1 MLARAKIANPTW
13 YMALMDRWNSEVF
26 GVRKPKSKKSTQP
39 LDLEDDQ
46 DLEDEITE
54 GLARVQLSREKAAA
68 KAAKAF
74 QPSAISDFEGINDEV
89 LCLIMI
95 FLSIHCN

>member
-1 MLARAKIANPTW
+1 MLARAKIADPTW

-39 LDLEDDQ
+39 LDSEDDQ
-46 DLEDEITE
+46 DLEDEIAE
-54 GLARVQLSREKAAA
+54 GLARVKLSREKAAA
-68 KAAKAF
+68 KAAKAV
-74 QPSAISDFEGINDEV
+74 QPSAISDFEDINDEV
-89 LCLIMI
+89 CLIMI